1 MATYLPGVTD
11 YIPAVQP
18 WSPDY
23 NFYQSALSTKQSQFN
38 TGWDKMNSIYNS
50 VLNAPMMREQNIAKR
65 DNFFKNIEGE
75 LNKMASVDLSLPQN
89 VDAAASVFKP
99 FYEDDY
105 IVKDIGFTK
114 KYSDELELAESYR
127 KCMDEKCKGKY
138 WQGGVRALQYHAQ
151 DFINATDDQS
161 LRIRNPE
168 YTPYVN
174 MMEKATAAAKEAG
187 LSIKVDHLQGG
198 YIVTTKNGPEL
209 QMPLMN
215 FLMQRF
221 GDDPEFQQFYNTKAY
236 LLTKEDPEL
245 ANKMYKEAMNNPRAS
260 QEEVKAS
267 AEKEFL
273 VDTYENSRKVI
284 GNAKE
289 AEENRFMALVKKR
302 SVIENTIRQSGMLPD
317 SDEANEFQQ
326 LVQDQERQ
334 GKVVEQLST
343 YNDRATNTQ
352 AGLEESGLI
361 GNEDQMRAVIA
372 NAMQVQ
378 DTYGAASIL
387 AYKDYERT
395 MEADPFA
402 LENQR
407 HQHSVQLAQMKQQ
420 WTMQNKA
427 VDYYFKKSLNG
438 LKDGTVQSLG
448 NDYWF
453 RGSTSVLDILNGG
466 IRPGGSIN
474 KSGAADQLAMQ
485 LLTGTLDPYSNATM
499 NGDVMQALIEQ
510 KNYSG
515 ALDLMMTGNRDA
527 ATKLV
532 TGTAPDRSQGSITPG
547 GGVVPDVINRF
558 NNAGKGKMTEQLNIL
573 KGVAGVLDTD
583 LDESHTK
590 KIRENFNSLRAIM
603 QGEVGMRN
611 KEINAMSGQ
620 YNKTYLK
627 TLMSKASD
635 GGDPESDKAQLE
647 FLDLGTHILN
657 RFNTLK
663 DKFGKD
669 YLTNYKNYQRIA
681 KNEGFEFPDLT
692 EEEFNM
698 LRKLPTH
705 TKNGKNANAD
715 FYRQVYN
722 SFGADKLVSL
732 AGGNQRLYSF
742 LNNSKGSWVKDPQ
755 SGRVIDK
762 RSTGIIDD
770 NTYEKYKAQIEE
782 GIANSEIK
790 DKVAKYERYENAE
803 TFQRHMGINSSLTSL
818 QKYNMDK
825 NTQFLKSKIYTSME
839 AKRHAIDNWNK
850 SLSKAQAEILRDMTA
865 GSNVSDAVLDVVKEN
880 IIKKE
885 GDIWRLATDAEITSA
900 LAENIGTKIG
910 PEHSGFENNLLGNV
924 WSKSV
929 GTLINELGKG
939 GKVSTKAKLNLLS
952 VSEYASKRGA
962 EENGAWFTTSKPD
975 YSRTSGDFVNAIA
988 GYKFEEDQKKPVS
1001 QRKFSNIREAIVATI
1016 KENPYGG
1023 SDYFND
1029 KYANIYGLSSKD
1041 VGENRKISILGL
1053 SNMQNEHKAK
1063 FDPAAQKFLRWLGK
1077 YEGALE
1083 SGYEGKEWT
1092 VKPSSKYVKYF
1103 GGKIHPTIH
1112 KLSFQLHSADVDN
1125 GYVNSLED
1133 HSQSIA
1139 QAHKE
1144 FLYSVSDQKSP
1155 FGSYFQGKG
1164 MGSWSAPTT
1173 MLTNITPTKK
1183 DQNYYDA
1190 LAMFRNGVEAGK
1202 FESPTHEQ
1210 ALQSLFNDMKRG
1222 DLPKGKNPYFN
1233 IEIDPIHGDYNT
1245 AKYTL
1250 TFTDKGWE
1258 EYKGYNKQVSE
1269 KGKGTVTKNP
1279 LPKSFSWTVDNPT
1292 DPIVANSKPGM
1303 YDMILGGLD
1312 KGETWTDN
1320 SLRNEYGSIYFN
1332 KVDDGV
1338 IEAGF
1343 NMMLFNPNTGKE
1355 ELRKIEGIQ
1364 MPYYGT
1370 NWVVQHD
1377 AMLEKMMEIKQY
1389 SNITKQNYM
1398 LMNGATD
1405 PATINRWYAEQGV
1418 QR

>member
-11 YIPAVQP
+11 YIPQVQP
-18 WSPDY
+18 WQPNY
-23 NFYQSALSTKQSQFN
+23 NFYQSALATKQSQYN
-38 TGWDKMNSIYNS
+38 AGWEKMNSIYNS
-50 VLNAPMMREQNIAKR
+50 ILNAPMMREQNIAKR

-89 VDAAASVFKP
+89 VDAAAAVFKP

-151 DFINATDDQS
+151 DFINASDDQS
-161 LRIRNPE
+161 LRMRNPE

-221 GDDPEFQQFYNTKAY
+221 GDDPEFQQFYSTKAY

-245 ANKMYKEAMNNPRAS
+245 ANKMYQEAMANPRAT
-260 QEEVKAS
+260 EAEVKAA
-267 AEKEFL
+267 AEKNFL

-289 AEENRFMALVKKR
+289 SEENRFMALVKKR
-302 SVIENTIRQSGMLPD
+302 SVIENTIRNTGMIPG

-334 GKVVEQLST
+334 GKVVEQLTT

-352 AGLEESGLI
+352 AGLQESGLV
-361 GNEDQMRAVIA
+361 GNEDHMRAVIA

-420 WTMQNKA
+420 WTLQNKA
-427 VDYYFKKSLNG
+427 VDYYFKKTLTG
-438 LKDGTVQSLG
+438 LKDGTVDALG
-448 NDYWF
+448 NGHWF
-453 RGSTSVLDILNGG
+453 RGSTSVLDILEGG
-466 IRPGGSIN
+466 IRPGGSVD

-499 NGDVMQALIEQ
+499 NGDVMQALIE
-510 KNYSG
+510 KKDYSG

-527 ATKLV
+527 ATKL
-532 TGTAPDRSQGSITPG
+532 ITG
-547 GGVVPDVINRF
+547 GGQEGSSVIPGAGVIPEVINRYK
-558 NNAGKGKMTEQLNIL
+558 NAGKNSEQLNIL
-573 KGVAGVLDTD
+573 KGIANVTDSD

-590 KIRENFNSLRAIM
+590 KVRENFKNLRAIM
-603 QGEVGMRN
+603 QGEVDMRN
-611 KEINAMSGQ
+611 KEINSMSGQ

-627 TLMSKASD
+627 TLLSKASD

-657 RFNTLK
+657 RFNKLK
-663 DKFGKD
+663 DTYGKD
-669 YLTNYKNYQRIA
+669 YLNNYKNYQRIA

-705 TKNGKNANAD
+705 TKNGKNANAN
-715 FYRQVYN
+715 FYREVYN
-722 SFGADKLVSL
+722 TFGTDKLTSL

-742 LNNSKGSWVKDPQ
+742 LNNSKGSWVKDPS

-762 RSTGIIDD
+762 ASAGIIDD
-770 NTYEKYKAQIEE
+770 KIYQKYKAQVE
-782 GIANSEIK
+782 GGKASAEIK

-803 TFQRHMGINSSLTSL
+803 VFQRHVGIGSNLTSI
-818 QKYNMDK
+818 QRYNMDK
-825 NTQFLKSKIYTSME
+825 KTQSLKSKIFASTE
-839 AKRHAIDNWNK
+839 AKRLAVNTWNK
-850 SLSKAQAEILRDMTA
+850 SLSNAQAEILRDMTA

-880 IIKKE
+880 IIKKDGE
-885 GDIWRLATDAEITSA
+885 VWRLATDAEITSA

-910 PEHSGFENNLLGNV
+910 PEEGMFQSNLFGTQ
-924 WSKSV
+924 WGKSV
-929 GTLINELGKG
+929 SELVNDLGKG

-952 VSEYASKRGA
+952 VSEYASTSGA
-962 EENGAWFTTSKPD
+962 EEDGAWFTGKKPD
-975 YSRTSGDFVNAIA
+975 YSRVSGNFVNAIA
-988 GYKFEEDQKKPVS
+988 GYKFEEDQRKPAS
-1001 QRKFSNIREAIVATI
+1001 QRKYSSIKDAVIATI

-1023 SDYFND
+1023 SDYFSD
-1029 KYANIYGLSSKD
+1029 KYANVYGLSSKD
-1041 VGENRKISILGL
+1041 VGQQGFATMSIARLNQDKRQ
-1053 SNMQNEHKAK
+1053 SNY
-1063 FDPAAQKFLRWLGK
+1063 DPAAQKFLRWLGK
-1077 YEGALE
+1077 YENALE

-1092 VKPSSKYVKYF
+1092 VKPSSKYSKYF
-1103 GGKIHPTIH
+1103 GGKEHPSVQ
-1112 KLSFQLHSADVDN
+1112 KLGFQLHEADVDN
-1125 GYVNSLED
+1125 AYVNSLSD
-1133 HSQSIA
+1133 HSQSVA

-1144 FLYSVSDQKSP
+1144 FLMSVSDQKSP
-1155 FGSYFQGKG
+1155 FGTYFQGKG

-1173 MLTNITPTKK
+1173 MLTNITPAKK

-1190 LAMFRNGVEAGK
+1190 MAMFKNAVEAGK
-1202 FESPTHEQ
+1202 FENPAHEQ
-1210 ALQSLFNDMKRG
+1210 AIQSLLNDMKRT
-1222 DLPKGKNPYFN
+1222 DIPKGKNPYFN
-1233 IEIDPIHGDYNT
+1233 IEIDPIHDDYNT
-1245 AKYTL
+1245 ARYTL

-1279 LPKSFSWTVDNPT
+1279 LPKTFSWTVENPT

-1303 YDMILGGLD
+1303 YDMLLGGLE
-1312 KGETWTDN
+1312 KGESWSDN

-1338 IEAGF
+1338 IEVGF

-1355 ELRKIEGIQ
+1355 ELRKIEGVQ
-1364 MPYYGT
+1364 KPYYGT

-1377 AMLEKMMEIKQY
+1377 AMLQKMMEIKDY
-1389 SNITKQNYM
+1389 SNITKQNYL

-1405 PATINRWYAEQGV
+1405 PSVINQWYAEQGV
-1418 QR
+1418 KR